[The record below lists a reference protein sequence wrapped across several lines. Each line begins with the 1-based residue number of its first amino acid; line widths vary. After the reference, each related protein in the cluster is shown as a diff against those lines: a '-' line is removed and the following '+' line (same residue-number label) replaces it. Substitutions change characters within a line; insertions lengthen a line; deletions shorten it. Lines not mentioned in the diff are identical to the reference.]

1 MNLYCCANFLKCQQ
15 ILILRIGH
23 SRFAIYLCVD
33 GLVGVYAPLCA
44 SVVNPPNLVAITEKN
59 QAVPTSALRLSISTE
74 MNTLPMCSRRHRLQF
89 LPRLGSLLD
98 RLRANSYNRLSS
110 ANTSIDCNHLRMA
123 CKSMR
128 RLFAADP
135 S

>member
-1 MNLYCCANFLKCQQ
+1 MNLYCCANYLMCQR

-23 SRFAIYLCVD
+23 SRFAIYLCV
-33 GLVGVYAPLCA
+33 LCA

-59 QAVPTSALRLSISTE
+59 QAVPTSALRISISTE

-89 LPRLGSLLD
+89 LQRLGSLLD

-110 ANTSIDCNHLRMA
+110 ANTSIDRNHLRMA